1 MKRIKLVVKNIYC
14 NGCADLIK
22 KEIIREFKLKLD
34 KLIVERINHDEHNII
49 IDSQKKINEIDMYRV
64 LHRRNVELLNFEEKN
79 IKKVNS

>member
-14 NGCADLIK
+14 NGCANLIK
-22 KEIIREFKLKLD
+22 NDIIKEFELKVD
-34 KLIVERINHDEHNII
+34 KLIVERINHDKHKII

-64 LHRRNVELLNFEEKN
+64 LHRRDVELLNFQEKN